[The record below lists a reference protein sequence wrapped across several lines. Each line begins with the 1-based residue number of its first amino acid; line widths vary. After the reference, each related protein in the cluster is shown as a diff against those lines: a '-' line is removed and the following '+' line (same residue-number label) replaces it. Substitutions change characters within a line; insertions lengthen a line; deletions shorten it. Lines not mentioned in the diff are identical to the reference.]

1 MDLTK
6 VTCASNFGSLDKIT
20 AQWGQ
25 SILSAILLCKM
36 AHNNNF
42 YPTYQFYLP
51 ISVFILYQGEEW
63 NFEEDAK
70 MESVWIIFDTT
81 NERDWAIKSF
91 RL

>member
-6 VTCASNFGSLDKIT
+6 VTCAFNLGSLNKIT

-25 SILSAILLCKM
+25 SILSAILSCKM
-36 AHNNNF
+36 AHNNNLC
-42 YPTYQFYLP
+42 PTYQFYLY
-51 ISVFILYQGEEW
+51 ISVFILHQGEEW
-63 NFEEDAK
+63 NFEDDAK

-81 NERDWAIKSF
+81 NERDWAVKSS